1 MSSSPSFCGIC
12 DIRHI
17 SKPSE
22 VWCPEC
28 EEGLCAECLDHH
40 SLAKPSRN
48 HTTIPVTEYRKLPS
62 YVLEIKEHC
71 SEHNGK
77 FQLYCKKHEC
87 PCCGICIM
95 ENHSECLDVAILENT
110 VKDVKTSTIFN
121 EIEQLINDM
130 TEAIGKI
137 RLNRQTNSSAVR
149 EQKILVENEIREL
162 RTTINVHLDK
172 LQENLMKE
180 LTETEKRITDETR
193 ELLASLDEKQKEL
206 TEYKTYIANIKRY
219 ASDLQAYFGVKKIE
233 KDLATHDRCL
243 QSLVNSDSLNQIK
256 LVRRIDTGLH
266 TIVTSIP
273 KFGEVAVESKSCE
286 LAFGRK
292 KYKQAQAM
300 AASLSPPMSFDNIQL
315 KLKQKINI
323 KERNTR
329 GCSLLPDGGMAL
341 PCYNAHTVSFINT
354 EGVELFQIGKDETG
368 SDTYDTVY
376 IKDNNSVAVSYGDK
390 GVNRCITII
399 DIVRKEVMTT
409 ISMNTDMYGMA
420 VRGRTT
426 YYCAGNK
433 GLNMLNLSDK
443 SVSKIINS
451 DMSYIYC
458 LATSGD
464 KLYYA
469 NCNSHTVTCCDLHG
483 ATQWEFKDECVLK
496 NLRGISVDNNG
507 NVYVVGCSS
516 NNVVVI
522 SPDGQR
528 NRQVLSSEEGLV
540 SPFVL
545 DYDKS
550 TNRLLVVNHKTTAFL
565 FDVTVGQ

>member
-1 MSSSPSFCGIC
+1 
-12 DIRHI
+12 
-17 SKPSE
+17 
-22 VWCPEC
+22 
-28 EEGLCAECLDHH
+28 
-40 SLAKPSRN
+40 
-48 HTTIPVTEYRKLPS
+48 
-62 YVLEIKEHC
+62 
-71 SEHNGK
+71 
-77 FQLYCKKHEC
+77 
-87 PCCGICIM
+87 M

-110 VKDVKTSTIFN
+110 VKDVKTSAIFN

-206 TEYKTYIANIKRY
+206 TEYKTNIANIKRY

-323 KERNTR
+323 KGRNTR

-483 ATQWEFKDECVLK
+483 ATQWEFKDECVL
-496 NLRGISVDNNG
+496 NNPRGISVDNNG